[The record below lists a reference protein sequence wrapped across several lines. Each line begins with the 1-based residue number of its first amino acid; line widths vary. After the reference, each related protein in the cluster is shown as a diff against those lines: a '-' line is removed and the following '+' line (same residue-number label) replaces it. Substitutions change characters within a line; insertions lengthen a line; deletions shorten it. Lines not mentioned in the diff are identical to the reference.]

1 MAVNKKRLVKAT
13 LTSFAAAGLFVFVL
27 FNSITDVYA
36 QNVSKSEKVS
46 KKRTERKASDKSAR
60 KETTEPDKLQE
71 SLFLQEN
78 EKMIDYV
85 PDIYRC
91 PECGYEQDEPG
102 TCPDHNTLEL
112 VKIISKVRDPLEP
125 AELDGNEDMI
135 VDIPLKNLLFKKE
148 IEPVAT
154 ATEDVK

>member
-1 MAVNKKRLVKAT
+1 VNKERSKQAT
-13 LTSFAAAGLFVFVL
+13 LISFAATGLFVFIL
-27 FNSITDVYA
+27 FNPITDVFA
-36 QNVSKSEKVS
+36 QAVAKSEKVS
-46 KKRTERKASDKSAR
+46 KKKTERKASDKSSR
-60 KETTEPDKLQE
+60 KEASEPDKLQE

-85 PDIYRC
+85 PEIYRC
-91 PECGYEQDEPG
+91 SECGYEQDEPG

-112 VKIISKVRDPLEP
+112 VKVISKARDPLEP
-125 AELDGNEDMI
+125 AELDGNEDII